1 MGRGTGFLV
10 LAMLPLLGC
19 GKAAPSSEPASLTLT
34 EPMGASSAISLGAR
48 APEGNQL
55 AALAMSVPILDKP
68 DTASKRRGYLRLG
81 AVVPRTSGRVE
92 GPGCKEGFYAIAPKG
107 YVCANADVTFD
118 ASHPLVRA
126 ASVRPD
132 LNKPLP
138 YKYVFVRAVAPQYLR
153 IPTKAQQHKSE
164 FRLDENVAFFGRKGK
179 EVSRVVS
186 GANDVALP
194 GRPVPSRFSK
204 DMTFGELFGAQSGN
218 GPFRQDNDGFDAVP
232 FWLEKGRIVPN
243 VASFKVPESSVFA
256 DRVRRHTGLAVVSA
270 FEAADG
276 DFKRAFA
283 VTTDLRMVPISKLK
297 PDMASAFHGVEL
309 GADLGLPLA
318 FVRPCEKSKH
328 PCPHTYRE
336 DRGAMRRDT
345 DSLSTRQ
352 LVPLSGKSK
361 RVGETLFRET
371 KDGRFLRAED
381 VALAAPPQELPAAAR
396 SGERWVDVSIDN
408 QTLVLWEGDK
418 PVYATLVS
426 TGQDGMGDPKT
437 SKSTPRGTFRIK
449 SKHATATMD
458 SNEHASEAPRHD
470 ENGRALRRGEG
481 LFELRDVPYVAY
493 FEAGYALHAAYWHDA
508 FGVARSHGCVNL
520 APIDAQRVFQF
531 IGPELPAQ
539 WHGVSVDDREG
550 STIVVRQ

>member
-1 MGRGTGFLV
+1 MWRGTVCLV
-10 LAMLPLLGC
+10 FATLPLLGC
-19 GKAAPSSEPASLTLT
+19 SKATPSTDPPSLTLS
-34 EPMGASSAISLGAR
+34 EPVGASSAVKLGAR
-48 APEGNQL
+48 APEGDRL
-55 AALAMSVPILDKP
+55 AALAMSVPIFERP
-68 DTASKRRGYLRLG
+68 DTSSKRRGYLRLG
-81 AVVPRTSGRVE
+81 AIVPRVSGRVD
-92 GPGCKEGFYAIAPKG
+92 GAGCKEGFYSIAPKG
-107 YVCANADVTFD
+107 YVCANAEVTFD
-118 ASHPLVRA
+118 VSHPLVRA

-132 LNKPLP
+132 LSKPLP

-153 IPTKAQQHKSE
+153 VPTKAQQHKSE
-164 FRLDENVAFFGRKGK
+164 FRLDENVAFFSRKGK
-179 EVSRVVS
+179 EVSRVVA

-194 GRPVPSRFSK
+194 GRPAPVRLSK
-204 DMTFGELFGAQSGN
+204 DMTFGELFGAQAGA
-218 GPFRQDNDGFDAVP
+218 GPFRAENDGFDPVP

-243 VASFKVPESSVFA
+243 VSSFKVPETSVFA

-309 GADLGLPLA
+309 GSELGLPLA
-318 FVRPCEKSKH
+318 FVRPCDKSKH
-328 PCPHTYRE
+328 PCPHPYRE
-336 DRGAMRRDT
+336 DRGAMRRDAE
-345 DSLSTRQ
+345 SLAARQ
-352 LVPLSGKSK
+352 LVALSGKTK
-361 RVGETLFRET
+361 RVGDNVYRET

-381 VALAAPPQELPAAAR
+381 VALAAAPQDLPAAAR
-396 SGERWVDVSIDN
+396 AGERWVDVSIEN

-418 PVYATLVS
+418 PIYATLVS

-458 SNEHASEAPRHD
+458 SNEHAAEAPRHD
-470 ENGRALRRGEG
+470 ESGRPLRRGEG

-493 FEAGYALHAAYWHDA
+493 FEAGYALHAVYWHDA

-539 WHGVSVDDREG
+539 WHGVNVDDREG
-550 STIVVRQ
+550 STIVVRP